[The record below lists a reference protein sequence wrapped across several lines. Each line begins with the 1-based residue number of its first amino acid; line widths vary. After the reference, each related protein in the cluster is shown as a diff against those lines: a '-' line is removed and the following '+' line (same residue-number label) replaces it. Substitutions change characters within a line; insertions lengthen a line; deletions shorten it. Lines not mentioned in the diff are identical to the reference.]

1 MNDLT
6 DIFPEYAEKARL
18 GGRRPPVDVWQ
29 RLADLLERRPD
40 LAGLGVSY
48 VLEAVCA

>member
-1 MNDLT
+1 MTSTYD
-6 DIFPEYAEKARL
+6 EYAEKARL

-29 RLADLLERRPD
+29 HLADLLDGRPE
-40 LAGLGVSY
+40 LTGLGVSY